1 MEIRPTKRIQSL
13 PVYAFALVRERVD
26 TLRAQGIAPIDFGI
40 GDPAIPTPAFIRE
53 RCKAAL
59 DERAASGYPSY
70 IGDSSFREAV
80 AAWSKRRFGV
90 DLDPAT
96 EVSSTIGSKEGI
108 FNFHEA
114 VIDPGDLVLVP
125 SPGYPPYSRGT
136 WFAEGRTWFYPL
148 TEDSGFLPDLDAI
161 PAEVAREAK
170 LIWIN
175 YPNSPSGVCPGLDL
189 YERVYTWTRE
199 HGIILASDEAYSEFC
214 FGADKPPTALQ
225 TGRDGVVTFN
235 SLSKR
240 SAMTGWRIG
249 WIAGDKRIV
258 SLFRKL
264 KTNVDSGT
272 PTFIQDAATAALGDE
287 AHVREMLDEY
297 RIKRD
302 IMVDALAA
310 AGLLRRVP
318 EGTLY
323 LWQRVPA
330 GMSSLDFAARLM
342 EPDVAVVCTPGS
354 LIAEPTADGL
364 NPGEG
369 WVRFALVP
377 TVDDVRR
384 AAARIAALR
393 F

>member
-1 MEIRPTKRIQSL
+1 MQIRPTKRIQSL
-13 PVYAFALVRERVD
+13 PTYAFALVQERVD
-26 TLRAQGIAPIDFGI
+26 ALLARGIAPIDFGV

-53 RCKAAL
+53 RCQAAL

-70 IGDSSFREAV
+70 IGDPGFREAV

-90 DLDPAT
+90 ELDPAT
-96 EVSSTIGSKEGI
+96 EISSTIGSKEGI

-148 TEDSGFLPDLDAI
+148 TEENGFLPDLGAI
-161 PAEVAREAK
+161 PQDVARAAK

-189 YERVYTWTRE
+189 YERVYAWTRE
-199 HGIILASDEAYSEFC
+199 HDVILASDEAYSEFC
-214 FGADKPPTALQ
+214 FGAAKPPTALQ
-225 TGRDGVVTFN
+225 AGRDGVVTFN

-249 WIAGDKRIV
+249 WIAGDRRIV

-264 KTNVDSGT
+264 KTNIDSGT
-272 PTFIQDAATAALGDE
+272 PTFIQDAAAAALGDE

-297 RIKRD
+297 RLKRD
-302 IMVDALAA
+302 VLVDALAA
-310 AGLLRRVP
+310 AGLPRRVP

-330 GMSSLDFAARLM
+330 GMSSLDFSARLM
-342 EPDVAVVCTPGS
+342 EPDVAVVCTPGD
-354 LIAEPTADGL
+354 LIAEETADGS

-384 AAARIAALR
+384 AAARIQALR